1 MRVYNNFKS
10 TDSVKSEPLV
20 TSIGGFDGI
29 HLGHQALFKKAFDVS
44 NAMFQIVTFNEIPKI
59 YFNNDLKPL
68 IDQDQ
73 RSSIFEKLLPKNII
87 FLDFKSVNKMNAQ
100 EFCLFLE
107 HNLQTEKLV
116 IGKDFRFGNQRVGDV
131 NTLINYFGEEN
142 VTLLD
147 DFLISSEKVS
157 TTKIRLFY
165 AQGKIKEAEKYL
177 GRPISYTGTVVRG
190 KRLGS
195 SIGFPTANVQLHNL
209 TQLPRFGVYAVRVHI
224 DKKTYLGCLN
234 IGINPTVEANLDTKI
249 EIHILEFEENI
260 YDKDISFE
268 LIEFIRDEKKF
279 GSIDDL
285 TAQIQLDVD
294 KIKNNF

>member
-100 EFCLFLE
+100 EFCQFLE

-177 GRPISYTGTVVRG
+177 GRPISYTGNVVRG

>member
-100 EFCLFLE
+100 EFCQFLE

-249 EIHILEFEENI
+249 EIHILEFEETI
-260 YDKDISFE
+260 YDEDISFE

>member
-1 MRVYNNFKS
+1 MIVYNNFKS

-29 HLGHQALFKKAFDVS
+29 HLGHQALFKKAFEVS
-44 NAMFQIVTFNEIPKI
+44 NGTFQIVTFNEIPKI
-59 YFNNDLKPL
+59 FFNNDLKPL
-68 IDQDQ
+68 LDQDQ
-73 RSSIFEKLLPKNII
+73 RSSLFENLLPKNII
-87 FLDFKSVNKMNAQ
+87 FLDFKSVNKMNAE
-100 EFCLFLE
+100 EFCQFLRS
-107 HNLQTEKLV
+107 NLQTEKLV

-249 EIHILEFEENI
+249 EIHIIEFEENI

-268 LIEFIRDEKKF
+268 LIELIRDEKKF

>member
-59 YFNNDLKPL
+59 YFNKDLKPL

-100 EFCLFLE
+100 EFCQFLE

-165 AQGKIKEAEKYL
+165 SQGKIKEAEKYL

-249 EIHILEFEENI
+249 EIHILEFEETI

>member
-59 YFNNDLKPL
+59 YFNKDLKPL

-249 EIHILEFEENI
+249 EIHILEFEETI
-260 YDKDISFE
+260 YDEDISFE

>member
-10 TDSVKSEPLV
+10 TDSVKSEPIV

-100 EFCLFLE
+100 EFCQFLE

-249 EIHILEFEENI
+249 EIHILEFDETI

>member
-59 YFNNDLKPL
+59 YFNKDLKPL

-147 DFLISSEKVS
+147 DYLISSEKVS

-177 GRPISYTGTVVRG
+177 GRPISYTGTVVIG

>member
-1 MRVYNNFKS
+1 MKVYNNFKS
-10 TDSVKSEPLV
+10 TDSVQSEPLV

-100 EFCLFLE
+100 EFCQFLQ

-147 DFLISSEKVS
+147 DYLISSEKVS

-177 GRPISYTGTVVRG
+177 GRPISYTGNVVLG
-190 KRLGS
+190 KQLGS

-234 IGINPTVEANLDTKI
+234 IGINPTVEANLETKI
-249 EIHILEFEENI
+249 EIHILEFDKNI

>member
-87 FLDFKSVNKMNAQ
+87 FLDFKSVNKMNAH
-100 EFCLFLE
+100 EFCQFLE

-147 DFLISSEKVS
+147 DYLISSEKVS

-249 EIHILEFEENI
+249 EIHILEFDENI

-268 LIEFIRDEKKF
+268 LIEFIRNEKKF
-279 GSIDDL
+279 ESIDDL

>member
-59 YFNNDLKPL
+59 YFNKDLKPL

-234 IGINPTVEANLDTKI
+234 IGINPTVESNLDTKI

>member
-59 YFNNDLKPL
+59 YFNKDLKPL

-100 EFCLFLE
+100 EFCQFLE

-177 GRPISYTGTVVRG
+177 GRPISYTGNVVRG

-249 EIHILEFEENI
+249 EIHIIEFEENI

>member
-59 YFNNDLKPL
+59 YFNKDLKPL

-87 FLDFKSVNKMNAQ
+87 FLDFKSVNKMNAR

-249 EIHILEFEENI
+249 EIHILEFDENI

-268 LIEFIRDEKKF
+268 LIEFIRNEKKF
-279 GSIDDL
+279 ESIDDL

>member
-59 YFNNDLKPL
+59 YFNKDLKPL

>member
-1 MRVYNNFKS
+1 MKVYNNFKS
-10 TDSVKSEPLV
+10 TDSVQSEPLV

-100 EFCLFLE
+100 EFCQFLQ

-177 GRPISYTGTVVRG
+177 GRPISYRGTVVLG
-190 KRLGS
+190 KQLGS

-209 TQLPRFGVYAVRVHI
+209 TQLPRFGVYAVRVHL

-234 IGINPTVEANLDTKI
+234 IGINPTVEANLETKI
-249 EIHILEFEENI
+249 EIHILEFDKNI

-279 GSIDDL
+279 RSIDDL

>member
-100 EFCLFLE
+100 EFCQFLE

-147 DFLISSEKVS
+147 DYLISSEKVS

>member
-59 YFNNDLKPL
+59 YFNKDLKPL

-100 EFCLFLE
+100 EFCQFLE

-249 EIHILEFEENI
+249 EIHIIEFEENI

>member
-1 MRVYNNFKS
+1 MKVYNNFKS

-100 EFCLFLE
+100 EFCQFLQ

-147 DFLISSEKVS
+147 DYLISSEKVS

-177 GRPISYTGTVVRG
+177 GRPISYTGTVVLG
-190 KRLGS
+190 KKLGS

-234 IGINPTVEANLDTKI
+234 IGINPTVEANLETKI
-249 EIHILEFEENI
+249 EIHILEFDENI
-260 YDKDISFE
+260 YDKNISFE

>member
-249 EIHILEFEENI
+249 EIHILEFEETI

>member
-59 YFNNDLKPL
+59 YFNKDLKPL

-147 DFLISSEKVS
+147 DYLISSEKVS

-234 IGINPTVEANLDTKI
+234 IGINPTVESNLDTKI
-249 EIHILEFEENI
+249 EIHILEFDETI

>member
-59 YFNNDLKPL
+59 YFNKDLKPL

-100 EFCLFLE
+100 EFCQFLE

-249 EIHILEFEENI
+249 EIHILEFDENI

>member
-100 EFCLFLE
+100 EFCEFLQ

-177 GRPISYTGTVVRG
+177 GRPISYTGTVVIG

-249 EIHILEFEENI
+249 EIHILEFDEII

>member
-59 YFNNDLKPL
+59 YFNKDLKPL

-100 EFCLFLE
+100 EFCQFLE

-234 IGINPTVEANLDTKI
+234 IGINPTVESNLDTKI
-249 EIHILEFEENI
+249 EIHILEFEETI

>member
-1 MRVYNNFKS
+1 MKVYNNFKS

-100 EFCLFLE
+100 EFCQFLQ

-177 GRPISYTGTVVRG
+177 GRPISYTGTVVLG
-190 KRLGS
+190 KKLGS

-234 IGINPTVEANLDTKI
+234 IGINPTVEANLETKI
-249 EIHILEFEENI
+249 EIHILEFDENI

>member
-249 EIHILEFEENI
+249 EIHIIEFEENI

>member
-59 YFNNDLKPL
+59 YFNKDLKPL

-100 EFCLFLE
+100 EFCQFLE

-131 NTLINYFGEEN
+131 NTLINYFEEEN

-249 EIHILEFEENI
+249 EIHIIEFEENI

>member
-59 YFNNDLKPL
+59 YFNKDLKPL

-100 EFCLFLE
+100 EFCEFLQ

-190 KRLGS
+190 NRLGS

-249 EIHILEFEENI
+249 EIHILEFDETI

>member
-73 RSSIFEKLLPKNII
+73 RSSIFEELLPKNII

-100 EFCLFLE
+100 EFCQFLE

-224 DKKTYLGCLN
+224 DKKAYLGCLN

-249 EIHILEFEENI
+249 EIYMLEFEETI

>member
-73 RSSIFEKLLPKNII
+73 RLSIFEKLLPKNII

-100 EFCLFLE
+100 EFCQFLE

-177 GRPISYTGTVVRG
+177 GRPISYTGNVVRG

-234 IGINPTVEANLDTKI
+234 IGINPTVEANVDTKI
-249 EIHILEFEENI
+249 EIHILEFDENI

>member
-59 YFNNDLKPL
+59 YFNKDLKPL

-100 EFCLFLE
+100 EFCQFLE

-177 GRPISYTGTVVRG
+177 GLPISYTCTVVRG

-249 EIHILEFEENI
+249 EIHILEFEETI

>member
-1 MRVYNNFKS
+1 MKVYNNFKS

-100 EFCLFLE
+100 EFCQFLE

-131 NTLINYFGEEN
+131 NTLINYFGEDN

-177 GRPISYTGTVVRG
+177 GRPISYTGTVVIG
-190 KRLGS
+190 KQLGS

-234 IGINPTVEANLDTKI
+234 IGINPTVDANLDTKI
-249 EIHILEFEENI
+249 EIHILEFDENI

>member
-59 YFNNDLKPL
+59 YFNKDLKPL

-165 AQGKIKEAEKYL
+165 AQGNIKEAEKYL

-234 IGINPTVEANLDTKI
+234 IGINPTVESNLDTKI
-249 EIHILEFEENI
+249 EIHILEFEETI

>member
-100 EFCLFLE
+100 EFCQFLE

-177 GRPISYTGTVVRG
+177 GRPISYTGNVVRG

-249 EIHILEFEENI
+249 EIHILEFEETI

>member
-59 YFNNDLKPL
+59 YFNKDLKPL

-100 EFCLFLE
+100 EFCEFLQ

-177 GRPISYTGTVVRG
+177 GRPISYTGTVVIG

-249 EIHILEFEENI
+249 EIHILEFDENI

>member
-100 EFCLFLE
+100 EFCQFLE

-190 KRLGS
+190 KRLGR

-249 EIHILEFEENI
+249 EIHIIEFEENI

>member
-1 MRVYNNFKS
+1 MKVYNNFKS
-10 TDSVKSEPLV
+10 TDSVQSEPLV

-100 EFCLFLE
+100 EFCQFLQ

-177 GRPISYTGTVVRG
+177 GRPISYTGTVVLG
-190 KRLGS
+190 KKLGS

-234 IGINPTVEANLDTKI
+234 IGINPTVEANLETKI
-249 EIHILEFEENI
+249 EIHILEFDKNI

>member
-59 YFNNDLKPL
+59 YFNKDLKPL

-224 DKKTYLGCLN
+224 DKKAYLGCLN

>member
-59 YFNNDLKPL
+59 YFNKDLKPL

-87 FLDFKSVNKMNAQ
+87 FLDFKSVNKMNAE
-100 EFCLFLE
+100 EFCQFLRY
-107 HNLQTEKLV
+107 NLQTEKLV

-147 DFLISSEKVS
+147 DYLISSEKVS

-165 AQGKIKEAEKYL
+165 AQGNVKEAEKYL
-177 GRPISYTGTVVRG
+177 GRTISYTGTVVRG

-249 EIHILEFEENI
+249 EIHILEFEETI

>member
-59 YFNNDLKPL
+59 YFNKDLKPL

-224 DKKTYLGCLN
+224 DKKAYLGCLN

-249 EIHILEFEENI
+249 EIHILEFEETI